1 MNSIELN
8 YEGNVDLNPDFDAED
23 FAAQVLKF
31 LEIDDWELSL
41 LYCDDAFIQTLN
53 REFRK
58 KDYPT
63 DVLSFAA
70 EEDLRNEK
78 GQLVAGDIII
88 SLQAVTRNCEEF
100 DEEFT
105 KEVKRLIIHG
115 ILHLAGHDH
124 ESNDENEPM
133 LKYQE
138 EILEKLGEK
147 N

>member
-88 SLQAVTRNCEEF
+88 SLQAVTRE
-100 DEEFT
+100 
-105 KEVKRLIIHG
+105 L
-115 ILHLAGHDH
+115 
-124 ESNDENEPM
+124 
-133 LKYQE
+133 
-138 EILEKLGEK
+138 
-147 N
+147 